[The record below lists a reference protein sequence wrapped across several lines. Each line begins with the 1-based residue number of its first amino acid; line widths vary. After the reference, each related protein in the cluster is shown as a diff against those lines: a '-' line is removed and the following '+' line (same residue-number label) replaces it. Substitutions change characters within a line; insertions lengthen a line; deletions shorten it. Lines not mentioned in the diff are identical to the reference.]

1 VRCRDGRA
9 LADRPVGYLPRS
21 LLAMNVLALN
31 VAPCGSAMTACR
43 MVYVGVD
50 QGASNGATMTFPP
63 SSVAFAAVASA
74 SPLAKVTLQCAGVS
88 AWSSEIG
95 MMLPATSSNPS
106 GPCLRHWPAEAR
118 VMLPLEPVAVAGQRP
133 SLRAAAD
140 SGRLPPEQRSVERP
154 RRFDVGC

>member
-1 VRCRDGRA
+1 
-9 LADRPVGYLPRS
+9 
-21 LLAMNVLALN
+21 MNVLALN

-95 MMLPATSSNPS
+95 MIS
-106 GPCLRHWPAEAR
+106 RR
-118 VMLPLEPVAVAGQRP
+118 
-133 SLRAAAD
+133 
-140 SGRLPPEQRSVERP
+140 RP
-154 RRFDVGC
+154 RTPRGPAQARGCSRSSQSP